1 MEEQEIQ
8 AVAIIAN
15 DPGKQIAE
23 AKNVAGICKEVVLKL
38 AINIQGNKY
47 LPVEAWQ
54 SIAIAHGCA
63 ASSRSVQKTE
73 DGFIAI
79 GEIRRMSDGLV
90 IAEAEGFVGNDE
102 DSWASKPE
110 YARRAMAQTRAI
122 SRACRSAFAHVVML
136 MDAGLSTT
144 PAEEVPK
151 EGFKSNVAYPLP
163 SKPFGQEADAAS
175 VNDYFGDREG
185 YKKTFGVEIF
195 KIGKLYYYAP
205 IGTYDKNK
213 AGEKFTVDGLK
224 AINSSMSIQ
233 DAQTFD
239 EEVPF

>member
-1 MEEQEIQ
+1 MEDQEIQ

-73 DGFIAI
+73 DGYVAI
-79 GEIRRMSDGLV
+79 GEIRRMSDGLI

-102 DSWASKPE
+102 ASWASKPE

-151 EGFKSNVAYPLP
+151 EGFKSEKTYPAP
-163 SKPFGQEADAAS
+163 TMQYGQDIDATDFFKDRDGWKQKNGGEPF
-175 VNDYFGDREG
+175 R
-185 YKKTFGVEIF
+185 
-195 KIGKLYYYAP
+195 IGKAYYFAP
-205 IGTYDKNK
+205 IGTYDRSLK
-213 AGEKFTVDGLK
+213 GEKFTVDSLR
-224 AINSSMSIQ
+224 ALNTSMSIK
-233 DAQTFD
+233 DAEIFD
-239 EEVPF
+239 DEVPF